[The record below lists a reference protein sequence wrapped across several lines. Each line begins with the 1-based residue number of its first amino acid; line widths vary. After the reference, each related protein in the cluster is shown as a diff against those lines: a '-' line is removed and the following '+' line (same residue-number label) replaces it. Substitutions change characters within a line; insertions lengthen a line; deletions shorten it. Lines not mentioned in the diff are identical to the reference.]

1 MRSLPILSCAILA
14 APSAFGL
21 AIRQS
26 STGAKSCDTE
36 PLSQQ
41 TWTSLDIDKF
51 LKDWTPN
58 ATATP
63 TNNVQALA
71 DSFGAPNFFCGL
83 DQFCNAGQ
91 PCVPVEPPAWYA
103 LLAIQNWNNYMNSMN
118 TAITFSSNIISL
130 KLPEIVSDLYPSP
143 KDDVT
148 PMQLVTRAITSTMGL
163 IPFAG
168 GLDVVKDTF
177 TTTVNY
183 VLTVVKPPTTDK
195 FLQWSNVA
203 SSLGGVIQD
212 YQAAVS
218 DSIKKIID
226 TPVADAGGIYE
237 QLQGGRFLGISQNFT
252 QSALQK
258 QMIDSF
264 TLYSIGL
271 ALQAQKIFVLRMT
284 NIQRKHDDT
293 SASYALDS
301 GDGTFTEYSLMQAGD
316 NDNAMVM
323 LDIGD
328 KLSNKYSLPK
338 ERWLSDVVKCWE
350 GNDKK
355 QLADG
360 FGDFLPIDPA
370 TPCLLNM
377 NVCDLRAVEWGSKGI
392 IQRCR
397 DDGVNI

>member
-1 MRSLPILSCAILA
+1 MRFLPILSYAILA
-14 APSAFGL
+14 APSVFGL

-26 STGAKSCDTE
+26 GQGAKSCDTE

-41 TWTSLDIDKF
+41 TWTTLNIDKY
-51 LKDWTPN
+51 LNDWTPN
-58 ATATP
+58 VTAAS

-91 PCVPVEPPAWYA
+91 PCVPVEPPGWYA
-103 LLAIQNWNNYMNSMN
+103 LLAIQNWNNYMNSLN
-118 TAITFSSNIISL
+118 TAISFASNIISL
-130 KLPEIVSDLYPSP
+130 KLPEIVSDLYPDP
-143 KDDVT
+143 KDNVT
-148 PMQLVTRAITSTMGL
+148 PMQRFARAITSTMGV
-163 IPFAG
+163 IPLTG
-168 GLDVVKDTF
+168 GIDIVKDTF
-177 TTTVNY
+177 TASVNY
-183 VLTVVKPPTTDK
+183 VLTVVKAPTTDK
-195 FLQWSNVA
+195 FMQWSNVA
-203 SSLGGVIQD
+203 SSLGGVVQD
-212 YQAAVS
+212 YQAALS

-226 TPVADAGGIYE
+226 TQVAEAGGIYE

-284 NIQRKHDDT
+284 NIKYKHDDS
-293 SASYALDS
+293 SASYYVDAS
-301 GDGTFTEYSLMQAGD
+301 DGTFTQYSLMQADG
-316 NDNAMVM
+316 NDNAIVM
-323 LDIGD
+323 LEIGE

-338 ERWLSDVVKCWE
+338 ERWLIDVIKCWE

-377 NVCDLRAVEWGSKGI
+377 NVCDIASVEWGNKGI
-392 IQRCR
+392 IERCR
-397 DDGVNI
+397 EAGVDV